1 MRGDGTLTSPM
12 QGIVVQVPVEVG
24 TRVDEGDLVA
34 VLEAMKMEKYIQ
46 APFPGTVT
54 EVLSPQG
61 TSVSAGDPLLRIE
74 KEQA

>member
-1 MRGDGTLTSPM
+1 
-12 QGIVVQVPVEVG
+12 GIVVQVPAEVG
-24 TRVDEGDLVA
+24 ARVDEGDLVA

-46 APFPGTVT
+46 APFSGTIM
-54 EVLSPQG
+54 EVLAPQG